1 MEVLIPRGLEE
12 ALEWKADHPE
22 AVPIAGGTDLMVDL
36 NFDRSRPEVMIDV
49 SRLSELN
56 TWRREDGNLFLG
68 AGLTYTR
75 ALHELPEMR
84 ALAQASRSVGSPQIR
99 NRGTIGG
106 NLGTA
111 SPAGDAVPVLVAH
124 DGEVVLGAAGDR
136 TRSVSWNEFFLGPK
150 RNAMAPDE
158 LILGA
163 QWRDARGPQSFS
175 KVGTRNAM
183 VIAVANLCLVMDED
197 SRTVRVALGS
207 VGPTDPSATRTVLE
221 SSSMTRHRLATAMTI
236 AFRVPTFEND
246 WGPRASLHWAPRIS
260 SSGAMAFRFGPRK
273 NSFQDT
279 DRVRSPAAPSTTS
292 PSWATRTGTASPAG
306 DAVPRFPPMVP
317 RLRIWGD
324 PTDLE
329 ACASARI
336 SGSSCN
342 ARVYV
347 RPAPRKRFP
356 SSRRQVFS
364 SDRRETSIM
373 TSGLLRS
380 KFRSTIRSVP
390 PAIGTASGWSAFHS
404 SASSSPRGMRT
415 SIRASSASELPLR
428 ERVDHGQHVVAE
440 RIQDRAG
447 APGLDVLADLC
458 SALIRCSGG
467 RDHL

>member
-99 NRGTIGG
+99 NRGT
-106 NLGTA
+106 
-111 SPAGDAVPVLVAH
+111 
-124 DGEVVLGAAGDR
+124 DR

-207 VGPTDPSATRTVLE
+207 VGPTVLRSQEAEAFAAEALSRAGAWDDPSAPLPPSDLE
-221 SSSMTRHRLATAMTI
+221 GFAE
-236 AFRVPTFEND
+236 RV
-246 WGPRASLHWAPRIS
+246 
-260 SSGAMAFRFGPRK
+260 SGAATPIDDVRGTAGYRRHAC
-273 NSFQDT
+273 
-279 DRVRSPAAPSTTS
+279 RVLAGRAL
-292 PSWATRTGTASPAG
+292 SWALA
-306 DAVPRFPPMVP
+306 
-317 RLRIWGD
+317 
-324 PTDLE
+324 
-329 ACASARI
+329 
-336 SGSSCN
+336 
-342 ARVYV
+342 
-347 RPAPRKRFP
+347 
-356 SSRRQVFS
+356 
-364 SDRRETSIM
+364 
-373 TSGLLRS
+373 
-380 KFRSTIRSVP
+380 
-390 PAIGTASGWSAFHS
+390 
-404 SASSSPRGMRT
+404 
-415 SIRASSASELPLR
+415 
-428 ERVDHGQHVVAE
+428 ERVAEARELVVCFAGGLRGSRVEE
-440 RIQDRAG
+440 R
-447 APGLDVLADLC
+447 L
-458 SALIRCSGG
+458 
-467 RDHL
+467 